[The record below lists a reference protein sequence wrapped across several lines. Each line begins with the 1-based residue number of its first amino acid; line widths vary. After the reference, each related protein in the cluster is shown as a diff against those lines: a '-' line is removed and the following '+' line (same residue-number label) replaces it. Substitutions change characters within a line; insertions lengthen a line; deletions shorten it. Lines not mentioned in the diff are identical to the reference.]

1 MPHRPLIPLLVAA
14 LLATAACQYRPGE
27 AEVDPLP
34 VEAYPE
40 ITVSGV
46 LEGQTLV
53 AETPN
58 VQRGDNVPLSV
69 SLPLRLK
76 NRDNIPVQYRFIF
89 TDRSGRPLDID
100 PGWKYTTLRGRERTY
115 LLGSATDTNAND
127 WQLQVREEAE
137 E

>member
-1 MPHRPLIPLLVAA
+1 MLTRPLILLIAVT
-14 LLATAACQYRPGE
+14 LLTSTACKYRPGE
-27 AEVDPLP
+27 AEVDPLS

-46 LEGQTLV
+46 LEGQTLL
-53 AETPN
+53 AEPPN
-58 VQRGDNVPLSV
+58 VQRGDNVPLSISV
-69 SLPLRLK
+69 PLRLK

-115 LLGSATDTNAND
+115 LLGSATDINAND

-137 E
+137 